1 MKFHVI
7 SGYLAAFIFII
18 MLIPQIYKSFKTKS
32 VNDLSLCFIFLFVLG
47 SALMLYYAIIENALP
62 IVVNNI
68 FGLSAGLIL
77 LLAYY
82 LYKGN
87 KHKNNKSTSPME
99 NYQDSL

>member
-1 MKFHVI
+1 MKFHLI

-32 VNDLSLCFIFLFVLG
+32 VNDLSLCFIILFILG
-47 SALMLYYAIIENALP
+47 SALMLYYAIIDKALP

-68 FGLSAGLIL
+68 FGLTAGLIL

-87 KHKNNKSTSPME
+87 NQKKKSIS
-99 NYQDSL
+99 